1 MHSVCLS
8 LDHILISGHVV
19 ADLHAF
25 IHFQHDFIMLSGMT
39 LLYLVAL
46 CFYIE
51 GAFALFLKGIMLIGD
66 S

>member
-51 GAFALFLKGIMLIGD
+51 GAFALF
-66 S
+66 